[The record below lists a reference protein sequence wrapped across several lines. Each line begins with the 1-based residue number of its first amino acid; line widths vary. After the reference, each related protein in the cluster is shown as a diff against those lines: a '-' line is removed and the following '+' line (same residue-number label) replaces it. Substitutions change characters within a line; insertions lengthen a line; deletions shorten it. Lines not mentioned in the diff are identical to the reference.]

1 MIWDFG
7 PESKKQ
13 LTENPLIFVKLKGM
27 KDKTQNK
34 SVDLFVS
41 PEGFFQELVQKG
53 LTQRKVKTIPLVE
66 TYLVNLLQHY
76 LDARNLFESNYI
88 NEAGQKSPQT
98 LAETYLTAQSSDI
111 PTRIEMLRKLGDR
124 TLYISGFFGDS
135 LSRKIVDIDYYAD
148 IGGAAYA
155 SLAHCTR
162 EDTMA
167 KVYST
172 FSSQFLEFVDV
183 LTYISHH
190 SFVKSDESILRLY
203 DRYMRTGSELAREK
217 LVEMGVLT
225 LPQDQVK
232 LGKQG

>member
-1 MIWDFG
+1 MREK
-7 PESKKQ
+7 PSSTTVE
-13 LTENPLIFVKLKGM
+13 LLL
-27 KDKTQNK
+27 
-34 SVDLFVS
+34 S
-41 PEGFFQELVQKG
+41 PNGFFQELVQKG
-53 LTQRKVKTIPLVE
+53 LSQRKIQTFPLVE
-66 TYLVNLLQHY
+66 SYLVNLLNHY
-76 LDARNLFESNYI
+76 LDARNLFESQYA
-88 NEAGQKSPQT
+88 NEAGQKNPQT
-98 LAETYLTAQSSDI
+98 LAEMFLTAQNAEASVK
-111 PTRIEMLRKLGDR
+111 TEMLRKLGDKA
-124 TLYISGFFGDS
+124 LYISGFFGDS
-135 LSRKIVDIDYYAD
+135 LQRKIVDVDYYAD

-172 FSSQFLEFVDV
+172 FSHRFLDFVDV

-217 LVEMGVLT
+217 LEEMGVVP
-225 LPQDQVK
+225 LPHDQVK

>member
-1 MIWDFG
+1 
-7 PESKKQ
+7 
-13 LTENPLIFVKLKGM
+13 M
-27 KDKTQNK
+27 KAQN
-34 SVDLFVS
+34 STVELFVS

-53 LTQRKVKTIPLVE
+53 LTQRKIRTVPLVE
-66 TYLVNLLQHY
+66 NYLVKLLQHY
-76 LDARNLFESNYI
+76 LDARNLFESETV
-88 NEAGQKSPQT
+88 NESGLKTPQT
-98 LAETYLTAQSSDI
+98 LAEAYLTAQNSDI
-111 PTRIEMLRKLGDR
+111 PTRAEMLRKLGDR

-135 LSRKIVDIDYYAD
+135 LSRKIVDIDYYAE

-167 KVYST
+167 KVYTT
-172 FSSQFLEFVDV
+172 FSSRFLEFVDV

>member
-1 MIWDFG
+1 M
-7 PESKKQ
+7 KQ
-13 LTENPLIFVKLKGM
+13 KPQHASLE
-27 KDKTQNK
+27 
-34 SVDLFVS
+34 LFVS
-41 PEGFFQELVQKG
+41 PQIFFQELVQKG
-53 LTQRKVKTIPLVE
+53 LSQRKIQTYPFVE
-66 TYLVNLLQHY
+66 SYLVNLLQHY
-76 LDARNLFESNYI
+76 LDARNLFDSKYENES
-88 NEAGQKSPQT
+88 GQRAPQT
-98 LAETYLTAQSSDI
+98 LAETYLLAQSAEPQI
-111 PTRIEMLRKLGDR
+111 KAELLRKLGDR

-162 EDTMA
+162 EDTLA
-167 KVYST
+167 KVYGT
-172 FSSQFLEFVDV
+172 FAERFLEFVDV

-190 SFVKSDESILRLY
+190 SFIKSDQSILRLY
-203 DRYMRTGSELAREK
+203 DRYMRTGSALAKEK

>member
-1 MIWDFG
+1 M
-7 PESKKQ
+7 KQ
-13 LTENPLIFVKLKGM
+13 KPQHT
-27 KDKTQNK
+27 
-34 SVDLFVS
+34 SVELFVS
-41 PEGFFQELVQKG
+41 PQIFFQELVQKG
-53 LTQRKVKTIPLVE
+53 LTQRKIQTYPFVE
-66 TYLVNLLQHY
+66 NYLVNLLQHY
-76 LDARNLFESNYI
+76 LDARNLFDSKYE
-88 NEAGQKSPQT
+88 NEGGQKTPQT
-98 LAETYLTAQSSDI
+98 LAEMYLLAQSAE
-111 PTRIEMLRKLGDR
+111 PQVKAELLRKLGDR

-162 EDTMA
+162 EDTLA
-167 KVYST
+167 KVYGT
-172 FSSQFLEFVDV
+172 FSERFLEFVDV

-190 SFVKSDESILRLY
+190 SFIKSDESILRLY
-203 DRYMRTGSELAREK
+203 DRYMRTGSALAKEK

>member
-1 MIWDFG
+1 MREK
-7 PESKKQ
+7 PTSTVE
-13 LTENPLIFVKLKGM
+13 
-27 KDKTQNK
+27 
-34 SVDLFVS
+34 LFVS
-41 PEGFFQELVQKG
+41 PEGYFKELVQKG
-53 LTQRKVKTIPLVE
+53 LTQRKIQTPPLVE
-66 TYLVNLLQHY
+66 SYLVKLLHHY
-76 LDARNLFESNYI
+76 LDARNLFDPEYATES
-88 NEAGQKSPQT
+88 GQKNPQT
-98 LAETYLTAQSSDI
+98 LAETYLIAQSAEASVKM
-111 PTRIEMLRKLGDR
+111 ELLRKLGDR

-135 LSRKIVDIDYYAD
+135 LQRKIVDIDYYAE

-167 KVYST
+167 KVYSI
-172 FSSQFLEFVDV
+172 FSSRFLDFVDV

-217 LVEMGVLT
+217 LEEMGVVP
-225 LPQDQVK
+225 LPHDQVK